1 MVQNILGKLKNQ
13 VLIRVDMN
21 LKLGKSINSMIGR
34 SAHIKILES
43 LELQTIIAYFFVEYL
58 D

>member
-1 MVQNILGKLKNQ
+1 
-13 VLIRVDMN
+13 MN